1 MSSNGVQV
9 NYSEYGRNTIIES
22 VELEFIDDTKMTI
35 ECDAENKQVSL
46 TMADM
51 ISDNT
56 ELEGT
61 LSYDKLS
68 VLIRLLSQLRNQI
81 K

>member
-1 MSSNGVQV
+1 MTNGVQV
-9 NYSEYGRNTIIES
+9 NYSEYGRNTVIDS
-22 VELEFIDDTKMTI
+22 VELEFIDDTKLNI
-35 ECDAENKQVSL
+35 ECDMANKQVAL
-46 TMADM
+46 TMSDM

-68 VLIRLLSQLRNQI
+68 VLIRILSQIRNQI